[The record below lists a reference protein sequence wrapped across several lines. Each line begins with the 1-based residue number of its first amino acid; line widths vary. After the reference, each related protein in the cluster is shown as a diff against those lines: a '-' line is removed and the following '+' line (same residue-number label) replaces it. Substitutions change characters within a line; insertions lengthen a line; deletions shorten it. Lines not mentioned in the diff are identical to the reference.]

1 MMPKDDEQL
10 QLLIQFVLA
19 DDALQKFLISP
30 ANFQFTEDWAALHKR
45 KNAARAALD
54 VAEPGK

>member
-30 ANFQFTEDWAALHKR
+30 ANFQFTEDWAALHNAK
-45 KNAARAALD
+45 KAARAA
-54 VAEPGK
+54 VPFGESGK